1 VSNQSYFANY
11 FSVISSRLGEVDSYL
26 LEEGAQ
32 MIASAADRGGKI
44 IAVGNGGS
52 AAMASHVSVDFTKA
66 ARVRSINYNEADLIT
81 CFANDY
87 GYEHWVEEAMK
98 AYADPIDLAILIS
111 SSGTSKNIINGA
123 KAAKSIGLE
132 VLTFSGFSS
141 GNPLRALGD
150 INYWVESDSFNVIEM
165 THHIWLVA
173 MVDYL
178 VEKLR

>member
-1 VSNQSYFANY
+1 MIIELKQ
-11 FSVISSRLGEVDSYL
+11 L
-26 LEEGAQ
+26 LL
-32 MIASAADRGGKI
+32 DVKKRNNKVI
-44 IAVGNGGS
+44 IAGNGGS